1 MIKLSG
7 IEKTYQGS
15 AGSVHALKGISI
27 EVGSGEIFGVIGKS
41 GAGKSTLIRC
51 INMLEKPTAGKV
63 VVDGQDLTVLS
74 EKDLREARKKIGMI
88 FQHFNLLSSR
98 TVYDNIAFP
107 LELAGW
113 DKQKIEAAVLPLL
126 ELVGL
131 SDKRHQFPSQLS
143 GGQKQRV
150 GIARALASEPKVLLC
165 DEATSALDPQT
176 TQSILELLKDINQ
189 KLGLTIVLITHEMQV
204 IKQICDRV
212 AVIENG
218 IIIEQGPVIDLF
230 ARPETTTTR
239 EFIRT
244 IINYDL
250 PDIFDAT
257 VFSPVPLPDSNLVV
271 RVSFLGEMAKEPIIA
286 ALIRGY
292 NVDVSILYGNID
304 HIQNTPFGTLI
315 IEITGEAALL
325 ESALQYL
332 TARDLGVEVIGY
344 VKRDARTTV

>member
-1 MIKLSG
+1 MIHLNG

-15 AGSVHALKGISI
+15 SGPVYALKGVSV
-27 EVGSGEIFGVIGKS
+27 EVSSGEIFGVIGKS

-51 INMLEKPTAGKV
+51 INMLEKPTVGTV
-63 VVDGQDLTVLS
+63 VVDGQELTSLT
-74 EKDLREARKKIGMI
+74 ERDLRDARKKIGMI
-88 FQHFNLLSSR
+88 FQHFNLLASR
-98 TVYDNIAFP
+98 TVYDNVAFP

-113 DKQKIEAAVLPLL
+113 DKKKIEAEVLPLL

-131 SDKRHQFPSQLS
+131 SDKQHQYPSQLS

-150 GIARALASEPKVLLC
+150 GIARALASRPKVLLC

-176 TQSILELLKDINQ
+176 TQSILELLKDINR
-189 KLGLTIVLITHEMQV
+189 KFGLTIVLITHEMQV

-218 IIIEQGPVIDLF
+218 LIIEQGPVIDLF
-230 ARPETTTTR
+230 AKPETTTTR

-250 PDIFDAT
+250 PDIFGNT
-257 VFSPVPLPDSNLVV
+257 VFSPVPLQDSHLIV
-271 RVSFLGEMAKEPIIA
+271 RVSFLGQAAKEPIIA
-286 ALIRGY
+286 ALIRHY
-292 NVDVSILYGNID
+292 NVDVSILFGNID

-315 IEITGEAALL
+315 IEVTGEAAHIQ
-325 ESALQYL
+325 SALQYL
-332 TARDLGVEVIGY
+332 GERDLGVEVIGY
-344 VKRDARTTV
+344 VKRDARITG

>member
-1 MIKLSG
+1 MINLNA
-7 IEKTYQGS
+7 IEKTYPGS
-15 AGSVHALKGISI
+15 SGPVHALKGVSI
-27 EVGSGEIFGVIGKS
+27 QVGSGEIFGVIGKS

-51 INMLEKPTAGKV
+51 INMLEKPTSGTV
-63 VVDGQDLTVLS
+63 FVDGQELS
-74 EKDLREARKKIGMI
+74 AMSERDLREARKKIGMI

-113 DKQKIEAAVLPLL
+113 DKKKIEEAVLPLL

-131 SDKRHQFPSQLS
+131 TEKRNQYPSQLS

-150 GIARALASEPKVLLC
+150 GIARALASRPKVLLC

-176 TQSILELLKDINQ
+176 TQSILELLKSINQ

-212 AVIENG
+212 AVIEDG
-218 IIIEQGPVIDLF
+218 LIIEQGPVIDLF
-230 ARPETTTTR
+230 AKPETTTTR

-250 PDIFDAT
+250 PDIFGNT
-257 VFSPVPLPDSNLVV
+257 KFSPVPLADSSLVV
-271 RVSFLGEMAKEPIIA
+271 RVSFLGEAAKDPIIA
-286 ALIRGY
+286 SLIRQC
-292 NVDVSILYGNID
+292 NVDVSILFGNID
-304 HIQNTPFGTLI
+304 HIQSIPFGTLI
-315 IEITGEAALL
+315 IEVCGEAQQIQNG
-325 ESALQYL
+325 LQYL
-332 TARDLGVEVIGY
+332 SARDLGVEVIGY
-344 VKRDARTTV
+344 VKRDARTAG

>member
-1 MIKLSG
+1 MIDLKG
-7 IEKTYQGS
+7 IEKTYPGS
-15 AGSVHALKGISI
+15 SGPVHALKGVSI
-27 EVGSGEIFGVIGKS
+27 QVNSGEIFGVIGKS

-51 INMLEKPTAGKV
+51 INMLEKPTVGTV
-63 VVDGQDLTVLS
+63 VVDGEELSSLS
-74 EKDLREARKKIGMI
+74 ERELRDARKKIGMI

-113 DKQKIEAAVLPLL
+113 DKKKIEAAVAPLL
-126 ELVGL
+126 DLVGL
-131 SDKRHQFPSQLS
+131 SDKRNQYPSQLS

-150 GIARALASEPKVLLC
+150 GIARALTNRPKVLLC

-176 TQSILELLKDINQ
+176 TQSILELLKDINRR
-189 KLGLTIVLITHEMQV
+189 LGLTIVLITHEMQV

-230 ARPETTTTR
+230 AKPETTTTR

-250 PDIFDAT
+250 PDVFNDT
-257 VFSPVPLPDSNLVV
+257 VFSPVPLPDSHLIV
-271 RVSFLGEMAKEPIIA
+271 RVSFLGKAAKEPIIA
-286 ALIRGY
+286 SLIRHC
-292 NVDVSILYGNID
+292 NVDVSILFGNID
-304 HIQNTPFGTLI
+304 HIQSIPFGTLI
-315 IEITGEAALL
+315 IEVAGEAAAMQN
-325 ESALQYL
+325 ALQFL
-332 TARDLGVEVIGY
+332 KARDLGAEVIGY
-344 VKRDARTTV
+344 VKRDALAIS